1 MALLVAGENENSRVG
16 GSPQFPFLPAI
27 FEGEKSWD

>member
-1 MALLVAGENENSRVG
+1 MALWVKSKNENSRVG